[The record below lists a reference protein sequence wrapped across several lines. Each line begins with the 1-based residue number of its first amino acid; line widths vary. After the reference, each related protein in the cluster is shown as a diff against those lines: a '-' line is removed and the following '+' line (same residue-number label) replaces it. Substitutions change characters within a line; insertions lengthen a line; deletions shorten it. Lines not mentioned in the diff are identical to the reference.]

1 VIGKGIGIAAT
12 LRRIKER
19 SAIGVVSGL
28 HQEGAMQH
36 ELRPSWTFQE
46 RSKKEAEANSRIAR
60 VW

>member
-1 VIGKGIGIAAT
+1 MIGKGIGIAAT

-36 ELRPSWTFQE
+36 ASFLDFQE
-46 RSKKEAEANSRIAR
+46 RN
-60 VW
+60 